1 MKDQVIITGDLN
13 INFLK
18 NDSNKKKLQVLL
30 NLLGLQAVINV
41 PTRIYKETK
50 SAIDQIILN
59 PQIWS
64 LNHKF

>member
-1 MKDQVIITGDLN
+1 M
-13 INFLK
+13 
-18 NDSNKKKLQVLL
+18 
-30 NLLGLQAVINV
+30 LGLQAVINV

-64 LNHKF
+64 LKHKFQEQFCQTIFHTHFT